1 MYLCLGKTLGASLP
15 FNAPK
20 PLRGI
25 MRSTRLDSATG
36 SSSSLCH
43 SKITEWQKC
52 NDRNWRHITAAK
64 KHYRNCSDS
73 LPYSTYR
80 DFRPSLYCSI
90 WQRYEVLEGNNEQK
104 LPEGS
109 VLQLLLSFLC
119 QSEYKLTKV
128 VTKRW
133 LDSRDFPLLSCGHQM
148 GGRSPSGLAAL
159 LEVRGSGQLFCLGM
173 EQRGGF
179 KAHCHKE
186 FMRPGCGS

>member
-1 MYLCLGKTLGASLP
+1 MDLCLGKTLGASLTL
-15 FNAPK
+15 NAPK
-20 PLRGI
+20 PLRRI
-25 MRSTRLDSATG
+25 VRSTRLDSATG

-43 SKITEWQKC
+43 SKITAMTETGDISLLQ
-52 NDRNWRHITAAK
+52 RNIIEIVVT
-64 KHYRNCSDS
+64 

-133 LDSRDFPLLSCGHQM
+133 LDSWDFPLLSRGHQM

-159 LEVRGSGQLFCLGM
+159 LKVRGSGRRFCLGM

>member
-1 MYLCLGKTLGASLP
+1 MFRQNLRCISDFKCPKAPAQDREEHKTGLS
-15 FNAPK
+15 N
-20 PLRGI
+20 
-25 MRSTRLDSATG
+25 
-36 SSSSLCH
+36 
-43 SKITEWQKC
+43 WQFIFSVPQQNYC
-52 NDRNWRHITAAK
+52 NDRNWRYITAAK

-133 LDSRDFPLLSCGHQM
+133 LDSWDFPLLSRGHQM

-159 LEVRGSGQLFCLGM
+159 LEVRGSGRRFCLGM